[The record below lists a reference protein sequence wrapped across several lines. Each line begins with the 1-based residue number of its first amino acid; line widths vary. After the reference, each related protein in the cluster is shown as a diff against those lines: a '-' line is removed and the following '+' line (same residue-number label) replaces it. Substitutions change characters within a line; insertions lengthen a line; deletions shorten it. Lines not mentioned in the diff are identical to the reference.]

1 MCVNRE
7 KEHDTLV
14 KCCNS
19 DKAFEISE
27 SIFCFYQEFDD
38 NRLKIDDEYYK
49 RELLQPVGIIT
60 QNLTNFSTDR
70 YLRKSNFQTREGR
83 NSRSRWRPRGR
94 KVRPCSKVQSPTQQ
108 SRNQRFSLRGW
119 GRFPAFAVSRCRQPM
134 KAN

>member
-70 YLRKSNFQTREGR
+70 LLEEIELSDEGGKKFKKQMEAEREEGEA
-83 NSRSRWRPRGR
+83 
-94 KVRPCSKVQSPTQQ
+94 
-108 SRNQRFSLRGW
+108 LL
-119 GRFPAFAVSRCRQPM
+119 
-134 KAN
+134 